1 MEGPA
6 PESALAIP
14 QTDARARQTQSAAR
28 KTQSVV
34 GKTQSVV
41 GKTQSVVGKTQS
53 VVGKTQGAARK
64 TQGAARKTQ
73 GAARKTQGAARKTKS
88 VVRKMVG
95 NITVGYIPNDC
106 TINQKDIHDVQL
118 HKQSDAF
125 TTSPIRK
132 VSGRSAKDDSSKEA
146 SVDGL
151 QEGLTVRA
159 GKKVT
164 FPIRKIAARPERERL
179 PSTDKPSKEGL
190 AKRPQENLT
199 GMEGNQASARGDI
212 SRTWIGAGFEKLISY
227 TGETWR
233 KLSVLSKHWSVSR
246 GAKSGKSIKELPTAS
261 VAQEKG
267 QAYEPVVDIIEQHQK
282 SRVGRT
288 QEEPAANFVEQQKMM
303 RAGKSQEE
311 PAAKLVKQ
319 PRVKKSSKDDTAKL
333 IKQQEGSN
341 AGMSPKVDAIVSQE
355 SKLKIQTVKAQQL
368 RITRR
373 CCLSGNESQF

>member
-1 MEGPA
+1 
-6 PESALAIP
+6 
-14 QTDARARQTQSAAR
+14 
-28 KTQSVV
+28 
-34 GKTQSVV
+34 
-41 GKTQSVVGKTQS
+41 
-53 VVGKTQGAARK
+53 
-64 TQGAARKTQ
+64 
-73 GAARKTQGAARKTKS
+73 
-88 VVRKMVG
+88 
-95 NITVGYIPNDC
+95 
-106 TINQKDIHDVQL
+106 
-118 HKQSDAF
+118 
-125 TTSPIRK
+125 
-132 VSGRSAKDDSSKEA
+132 
-146 SVDGL
+146 
-151 QEGLTVRA
+151 
-159 GKKVT
+159 
-164 FPIRKIAARPERERL
+164 
-179 PSTDKPSKEGL
+179 
-190 AKRPQENLT
+190 
-199 GMEGNQASARGDI
+199 
-212 SRTWIGAGFEKLISY
+212 
-227 TGETWR
+227 
-233 KLSVLSKHWSVSR
+233 
-246 GAKSGKSIKELPTAS
+246 LPTAS